1 MTDSKNPFERAV
13 ELLFYAPVGLAVT
26 ARELVPALVERGRRQ
41 IDPQVGVAHT
51 IGQMAVAQGR
61 SSAEK
66 AVERALAQGRS
77 SAEKAV
83 AQALTQVQTT
93 LQQLGVLPDGDEPDP
108 EEPGGAV
115 PYDTSAPDDG
125 AGAGASPAEARSAVD
140 VEPAAP
146 ARHRNGPAAVTL
158 AIPDYDSLS
167 ASQVVPRLSS
177 LSEGELEAVRI
188 YESDHR
194 GRKTI
199 LNKIAQLRAT

>member
-1 MTDSKNPFERAV
+1 VPESGKDDAVTEPKNPFERAV
-13 ELLFYAPVGLAVT
+13 ELFFYAPVGLAVT

-41 IDPQVGVAHT
+41 VDPQVGVAHT
-51 IGQMAVAQGR
+51 IGQLAVAQGR

-77 SAEKAV
+77 QAEKAV
-83 AQALTQVQTT
+83 AQALTQVQAT
-93 LQQLGVLPDGDEPDP
+93 LQQLGVLPDGAVADDVVTDE
-108 EEPGGAV
+108 
-115 PYDTSAPDDG
+115 APPND
-125 AGAGASPAEARSAVD
+125 ARQKLD
-140 VEPAAP
+140 VEPSAP
-146 ARHRNGPAAVTL
+146 VRHRDGPTAVTL

-177 LSEGELEAVRI
+177 LSESELEAVRI

>member
-1 MTDSKNPFERAV
+1 MTEPKNPFERAV
-13 ELLFYAPVGLAVT
+13 ELFFYAPVGLAVT

-41 IDPQVGVAHT
+41 VDPQVGVAHT
-51 IGQMAVAQGR
+51 IGQLAVAQGR

-77 SAEKAV
+77 QAEKAV
-83 AQALTQVQTT
+83 AQALTQVQAT
-93 LQQLGVLPDGDEPDP
+93 LQQLGVLPDGAVAHDVVTDE
-108 EEPGGAV
+108 
-115 PYDTSAPDDG
+115 APPNDAPPND
-125 AGAGASPAEARSAVD
+125 ARQKLD
-140 VEPAAP
+140 VEPSAP
-146 ARHRNGPAAVTL
+146 VRHRDGPTAVTL

-177 LSEGELEAVRI
+177 LSESELEAVRI